1 MNRGIF
7 ILAGRIKALC
17 IGGTGSGTGKT
28 TLTLA
33 LLAALRRR
41 GLVVQPF
48 KIGPDFIDPG
58 HHHAA
63 SGRSSHNLDTWML
76 RPEENQ
82 AIFQH
87 YAAEA
92 DIAVVEGVMGIF
104 DGLGPQDETGSTAHL
119 AKLLGIPVL
128 LAIHAKGMARSIAA
142 LASGFQ
148 NFDPGLIWAGAI
160 ANKCGSAGH
169 IEILRQSMA
178 GNGTMPLLGGLL
190 RDDDISL
197 PERHLGL
204 ITADEGRLNEDAL
217 ERLADLAEQGLD
229 LDRLLNDLPS
239 LEAMPVDDDALKQAD
254 VRIGV
259 ARDQAFC
266 FYYQE
271 NLRRLRAAGA
281 ELVFFSPL
289 RDKCLPAGLDGLY
302 LGGGYPELFAKE
314 LSQNQSMLA
323 DIAVSAEYGMSVFAE
338 CGGMI
343 YLGRSVTDLEGRKW
357 PLCGVL
363 PIETGMNRKLRKL
376 AYREAVFTGGTPLG
390 PKGTK
395 ARGHEFH
402 YSEISADHGGAIN
415 GVFHLRGR
423 GNGGDADLGPAGFR
437 VANTVASYM
446 HFHFGS
452 NHQLA
457 NNFVDFCRSAA

>member
-1 MNRGIF
+1 
-7 ILAGRIKALC
+7 LAGRIKALC
-17 IGGTGSGTGKT
+17 IGGTGSGSGKT

-41 GLVVQPF
+41 GLVAQPF

-63 SGRSSHNLDTWML
+63 SGRPSHNLDTWML

-82 AIFQH
+82 AIFH
-87 YAAEA
+87 RYAADA

-119 AKLLGIPVL
+119 AKLLGIPAL
-128 LAIHAKGMARSIAA
+128 LTVHAKGMARSIAA

-148 NFDPGLIWAGAI
+148 NFDPALKWAGAI

-169 IEILRQSMA
+169 IEILRQAMA
-178 GNGTMPLLGGLL
+178 GNGTMPLLGGLI
-190 RDDDISL
+190 RDDDIAM

-217 ERLADLAEQGLD
+217 KRLADLAEQGLD
-229 LDRLLNDLPS
+229 LDQALNDLPS
-239 LEAMPVDDDALKQAD
+239 LQTQPPNDEASKQAD

-266 FYYQE
+266 FYYEE
-271 NLRRLRAAGA
+271 NLRRLREARA

-302 LGGGYPELFAKE
+302 LGGGYPELFAKG
-314 LSQNQSMLA
+314 LSQNQSMLE
-323 DIAVSAEYGMSVFAE
+323 DIAVSSEYGMPVFAE

-343 YLGRSVTDLEGRKW
+343 YLGRAVTDLEGVKW

-376 AYREAVFTGGTPLG
+376 GYREAVFTGDTPLG

-402 YSEISADHGGAIN
+402 YSEISADHGGSEK
-415 GVFHLRGR
+415 GVFQLRGQGR
-423 GNGGDADLGPAGFR
+423 GGDADLGPAGFR

-457 NNFVDFCRSAA
+457 DNFVDFCRSAG

>member
-1 MNRGIF
+1 LNRGIF

-41 GLVVQPF
+41 GLVLQPY

-58 HHHAA
+58 HHYAA
-63 SGRSSHNLDTWML
+63 SGRLSHNLDTWML
-76 RPEENQ
+76 RPDENR
-82 AIFQH
+82 AIFH
-87 YAAEA
+87 RYAAEA

-104 DGLGPQDETGSTAHL
+104 DGLGPLDETGSTAHL
-119 AKLLGIPVL
+119 TKLLGIPAL
-128 LAIHAKGMARSIAA
+128 LTIHAKGMARSIAA
-142 LASGFQ
+142 LAAGFQ
-148 NFDPGLIWAGAI
+148 DFDPDLIWAGAI

-169 IEILRQSMA
+169 IEILRQAMA
-178 GNGTMPLLGGLL
+178 GNGTMPLLGGLI
-190 RDDDISL
+190 RDDDIAM

-229 LDRLLNDLPS
+229 LDQLMNDLPS
-239 LEAMPVDDDALKQAD
+239 LQAQPPNDDAPKQAD

-266 FYYQE
+266 FYYEE
-271 NLRRLRAAGA
+271 NLRRLREAGA

-289 RDKCLPAGLDGLY
+289 RDKCLPAGLDGLH

-314 LSQNQSMLA
+314 LSQNQGMLK
-323 DIAVSAEYGMSVFAE
+323 DIAQAAKDGLPIFGE
-338 CGGMI
+338 CGGMM
-343 YLGRSVTDLEGRKW
+343 YLGRSVIDLEGVKW

-363 PIETGMNRKLRKL
+363 PIETVMNRKLRKL
-376 AYREAVFTGGTPLG
+376 GYREATFTRDTPLG
-390 PKGTK
+390 PRGTK

-402 YSEISADHGGAIN
+402 YSEVSTDHGSSLD
-415 GVFHLRGR
+415 GVFRFRGR
-423 GNGGDADLGPAGFR
+423 GKEGDAELGTAGFH
-437 VANTVASYM
+437 VANTIASYM

-457 NNFVDFCRSAA
+457 DNFVDFCRSVA